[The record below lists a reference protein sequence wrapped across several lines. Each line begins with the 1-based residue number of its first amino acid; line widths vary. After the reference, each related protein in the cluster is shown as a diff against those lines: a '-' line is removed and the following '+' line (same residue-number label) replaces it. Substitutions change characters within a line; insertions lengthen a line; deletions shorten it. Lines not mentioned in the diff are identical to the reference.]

1 MEIRPRL
8 TAAENVAAI
17 WPHLATPLDAYRPIP
32 WWAWTG
38 DLNEADLRAQ
48 LDAMQAQGLKE
59 FFLFPI
65 YGLEVPYGSAAYWE
79 KVGWTLEECRR
90 RGMKVWIYDEY
101 NWPSGVCAGR
111 VLRDHPEFV
120 AQSLR
125 FRAEVVAPGE
135 VLRLPV
141 PPAEL
146 AGAYAVDAEEQVR
159 PIHFTADEGGAVW
172 RNDSGVARTACAYW
186 IAPTLCGQVYDR
198 GSLWN
203 ARVDRYLDLLDPEAV
218 RAFLDST
225 YVAYHERFAEFY
237 PDTVPG
243 YFTDEPRA
251 IYTPHGEAVALP
263 YTRDLFTAF
272 QAARGYDL
280 RSRLHLMQLNQG
292 DYRRVRWDFWSWIA
306 ERFRSSFSGQLAA
319 WCEAHRVALT
329 GHLVGE
335 EYLTWQVSGVGD
347 FFEALAPFQVPG
359 IDLLENADG
368 YTYQF
373 QSPFY
378 RTEPADAPVGGDRRA
393 FHVDVKW
400 PHGIVRH
407 AGRREMMSEAF
418 GVQDWGLNL
427 QRHRMGTNYQVALGV
442 TLFNDNSLVF
452 SIADFRKAAIAG
464 KHFTQPWWQHYRYF
478 ADYVARVAGLHAEGR
493 PVAEVG
499 VLFPRSTLWAE
510 GDAGTTSRWQREDP
524 THTHPILRV
533 QECLR
538 AVADALL
545 RRQWPFDFVPE
556 PALAAGHIEAGRW
569 VTAAETYTA
578 LIVPHATVLPEAVW
592 TRLVEFVRGGGRV
605 LFIGDLPALCIG
617 ERPRPAE
624 EVAELLDWP
633 QVEALPY
640 PPPVPDFE
648 SALDAALSGYA
659 WRPLRLH
666 GPGAREFVASVR
678 AFGPEQLHFL
688 ANMSWEP
695 QEVTVEL
702 VGEGIAAEVWRPD
715 TAERFRPPV
724 EATPE
729 GIRFP
734 WHFEPNEAYF
744 VAAVAADQH
753 GADSYPSQ
761 PAHIRPILR
770 EEALTEGWTLELQPG
785 NVLRLEVD
793 LRRDP
798 ENVGWVEGWFRGQ
811 GEEGWETTRQRRVE
825 RPLDQ
830 REAGWY
836 WLRARVHCGA
846 GAVPRVLVVDTK
858 DFLEAYVNG
867 REAPGLGR
875 LRPPL
880 WDQENQGF
888 DVAELFREGENWV
901 VVRARTSP
909 YYDARI
915 NAFPDVLNLL
925 QPVALVGDF
934 TVARAARPQAL
945 AAPSSQ
951 VALDRSLTD
960 QGYPHFAGV
969 AIYRTTF
976 LLEEVP
982 PVLTLDFPDTRDSVE
997 VWLNGRWLE
1006 TRPWP
1011 PYSVV
1016 LTPYVQRG
1024 RNELALRVHTTLG
1037 NLLKETY
1044 GGVAYEDPVPAGLG
1058 SPPRLRWRAALNG
1071 FLVGL

>member
-8 TAAENVAAI
+8 TAADSVSAM
-17 WPHLATPLDAYRPIP
+17 WSHLATPLEAYRPIP

-38 DLNEADLRAQ
+38 DLNEADLRSQ
-48 LDAMQAQGLKE
+48 LDTMQAQGLKE

-65 YGLEVPYGSAAYWE
+65 YGLEVPYLSAAYWE
-79 KVGWTLEECRR
+79 KVEWTLQECRR
-90 RGMKVWIYDEY
+90 RGMKVWLYDEY

-125 FRAEVVAPGE
+125 LRAEEVAPGGA
-135 VLRLPV
+135 LHLPIL
-141 PPAEL
+141 PTEL
-146 AGAYAVDAEEQVR
+146 AGAYVVESEGRIQEVN
-159 PIHFTADEGGAVW
+159 FTATEAGAVW
-172 RNDSGVARTACAYW
+172 WNDAAVSRVACAYW
-186 IAPTLCGQVYDR
+186 IAPTICGQVYDR
-198 GSLWN
+198 GSPWN

-225 YVAYHERFAEFY
+225 YVAYYERFAEFY
-237 PDTVPG
+237 PHTVPG

-263 YTRDLFTAF
+263 YTRNLFADF
-272 QAARGYDL
+272 QAAKGYDL
-280 RSRLHLMQLNQG
+280 RSRLHLMQLNRG

-306 ERFRSSFSGQLAA
+306 ERFRTSFSQQLAA
-319 WCEAHRVALT
+319 WCEAHQVALT

-347 FFEALAPFQVPG
+347 FFEALSPFQVPG

-373 QSPFY
+373 HSPFY
-378 RTEPADAPVGGDRRA
+378 RTEPPEAPVGGDRRA

-427 QRHRMGTNYQVALGV
+427 QRHRMGTHYQVALGV

-452 SIADFRKAAIAG
+452 SVADFRKTAIAG
-464 KHFTQPWWQHYRYF
+464 KHFTQPWWQHYRCF
-478 ADYVARVAGLHAEGR
+478 ADYVARVAGLHAEGQ
-493 PVAEVG
+493 PVADVG

-510 GDAGTTSRWQREDP
+510 GDAGTAGGWQREDP

-538 AVADALL
+538 AIADALL

-556 PALAAGHIEAGRW
+556 QALAAGHVEAGRW
-569 VTAAETYTA
+569 ITAAETYTA
-578 LIVPHATVLPEAVW
+578 LLVPHATVLPKAVW
-592 TRLVEFVRGGGRV
+592 TRLVEFAKGGGRV
-605 LFIGDLPALCIG
+605 LFIGDLPAFCIDDGRDLTG
-617 ERPRPAE
+617 E
-624 EVAELLDWP
+624 VTDLLYRP

-640 PPPVPDFE
+640 PPQAPDFE
-648 SALDAALSGYA
+648 AALDAALGGYA
-659 WRPLRLH
+659 ARPLRLH
-666 GPGAREFVASVR
+666 GAGAREFVASVR
-678 AFGPEQLHFL
+678 AFGAEQLHFL

-695 QEVTVEL
+695 QEVTIEL
-702 VGEGIAAEVWRPD
+702 VSPSPPPAGEGFGGAEVWRPD
-715 TAERFRPPV
+715 TAERFHPKV
-724 EATPE
+724 EPTPQ

-744 VAAVAADQH
+744 VTAAGTGQDW
-753 GADSYPSQ
+753 PSE
-761 PAHIRPILR
+761 PSHLRPIVR
-770 EEALTEGWTLELQPG
+770 EETLTTGWKLELEPG
-785 NVLRLEVD
+785 NVLRLDLD

-798 ENVGWVEGWFRGQ
+798 ENIGWIEGWFRDG
-811 GEEGWETTRQRRVE
+811 GEEGWEATRQRRVE

-830 REAGWY
+830 RETGWY
-836 WLRARVHCGA
+836 WVRAQVRCESGA
-846 GAVPRVLVVDTK
+846 NPRVLVVDSP

-867 REAPGLGR
+867 REAPGRGR
-875 LRPPL
+875 FPL

-888 DVAELFREGENWV
+888 EVAGLFHEGENIV
-901 VVRARTSP
+901 TVRARTSA

-934 TVARAARPQAL
+934 IVTEAARPQTL
-945 AAPSSQ
+945 APPSSQ

-960 QGYPHFAGV
+960 QGYPHFSGV
-969 AIYRTTF
+969 AIYRTSFWLPETSG
-976 LLEEVP
+976 L
-982 PVLTLDFPDTRDSVE
+982 LTLDFPGTRDSVE
-997 VWLNGRWLE
+997 VWLNGQWLT

-1016 LTPYVQRG
+1016 LSPHAQRG
-1024 RNELALRVHTTLG
+1024 QNELTLKISTTLG

-1044 GGVAYEDPVPAGLG
+1044 GGVIYEDPVPAGLW
-1058 SPPRLRWRAALNG
+1058 SPPRLRWRKG
-1071 FLVGL
+1071 